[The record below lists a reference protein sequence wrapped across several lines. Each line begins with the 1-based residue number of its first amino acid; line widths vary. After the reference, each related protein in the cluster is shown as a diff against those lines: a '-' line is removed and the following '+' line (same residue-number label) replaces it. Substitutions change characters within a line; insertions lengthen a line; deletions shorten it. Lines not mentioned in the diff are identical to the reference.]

1 MPCLAEKGGSL
12 LFTFS
17 MFLLV
22 PDFIMFC
29 TNFNDT
35 FLSSEIIIFIE
46 KNSCRSVRFDT
57 ALSILMKECGTFI
70 NV

>member
-1 MPCLAEKGGSL
+1 MVVRY
-12 LFTFS
+12 FTPSTF
-17 MFLLV
+17 LV

-46 KNSCRSVRFDT
+46 KNPCRTVYTVLATATVEHFGGRMRVVRKCVIRC
-57 ALSILMKECGTFI
+57 L
-70 NV
+70 